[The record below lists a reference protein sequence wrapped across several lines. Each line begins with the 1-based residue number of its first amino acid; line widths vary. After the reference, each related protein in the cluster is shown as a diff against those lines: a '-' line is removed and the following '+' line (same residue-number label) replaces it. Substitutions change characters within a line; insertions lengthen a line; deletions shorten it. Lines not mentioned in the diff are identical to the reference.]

1 MSNPRPDRRERI
13 VVAMSGGVDS
23 SVAAAL
29 LVEEGHD
36 VVGIT
41 LRVWPSGAQGEPARR
56 FGACCGAEAVDDAR
70 AVARR
75 LGIPHYVLD
84 TEREFEHAV
93 IDRFAAAYRAGTT
106 PVPCVACNTDLKFG
120 SLLGR
125 AQAWDAAA
133 VATGHYARVTRD
145 PATGRFL
152 LWKGRDPAKDQSDF
166 LWPLRQEQ
174 LAAAR
179 FPVGALRKDEV
190 RAHARR
196 LGLATAGKPES
207 QEICFVP
214 DGDYRAF
221 LRRRDPGAF
230 RDGPIVDARGREVG
244 RHAGL
249 PNFTVGQKRGL
260 GLATGRA
267 LYVLDLDPRT
277 NAVTVGEGTALERS
291 ALVAR
296 AANFIACA
304 PPREPLRVEARI
316 RHNHRPAPATVRVTD
331 DADVEVRFDAPQR
344 AITPGQSVV
353 FYRGDLVVGGA
364 VIARSA
370 PRAGD

>member
-1 MSNPRPDRRERI
+1 MKDVSERV

-29 LVEEGHD
+29 LVEQGVD

-41 LRVWPSGAQGEPARR
+41 LRVWPSRPAGERAGR

-75 LGIPHYVLD
+75 LRVPHYVLD
-84 TEREFEHAV
+84 TEREFERAV
-93 IDRFAAAYRAGTT
+93 IDRFAAAYREGRT

-125 AQAWDAAA
+125 AGAWDAAA
-133 VATGHYARVTRD
+133 VATGHYARITRD
-145 PATGRFL
+145 APTGRYL
-152 LWKGRDPAKDQSDF
+152 LWKGADLAKDQSDF
-166 LWPLRQEQ
+166 LWPLSQAQ

-179 FPVGALRKDEV
+179 FPVGDLRKDEV
-190 RAHARR
+190 RTYARR
-196 LGLATAGKPES
+196 LGLATADKPES

-221 LRRRDPGAF
+221 LRVRDPQAF
-230 RDGPIVDARGREVG
+230 RPGPIVDRQGQRVG
-244 RHAGL
+244 THPGL

-260 GLATGRA
+260 GLATGRP
-267 LYVLDLDPRT
+267 LYVLDLDPDT
-277 NAVTVGEGTALERS
+277 NAVTVGEGTELERTVLE
-291 ALVAR
+291 AAD
-296 AANFIACA
+296 ANFIACE
-304 PPREPLRVEARI
+304 PPSEPMAVQARI
-316 RHNHRPAPATVRVTD
+316 RHNHRPAAATVQATGPGRV
-331 DADVEVRFDAPQR
+331 AVRFDEPQR

-364 VIARSA
+364 VIARPA
-370 PRAGD
+370 GPRG